1 MKGWKLFAPL
11 LILCIVCITLYL
23 RLHREPLLLQGEADA
38 ISVVVSSKA
47 HGRVATLHV
56 QRGDDVKQ
64 GDLLVSISSPEI
76 DAQVAGLEAARNEAQ
91 AQVQESD
98 NGTREED
105 LRVLR
110 SAVSEAEST
119 QRNAERDF
127 QRLSEL
133 AEKGFYPASQLDDAR
148 RQRDVAREQLN
159 GARANLAKGESGDR
173 DERREA
179 LAAAL
184 AGAEAQLQQLQAQAD
199 DLQVRAPVDGE
210 VGSIPAEQGTL
221 VNAYSPLLTLVRLAQ
236 SYFVFNLREDILAGI
251 RKGDVI
257 SLRVPALGEREVQA
271 KVGYIAPLG
280 DFATKRATRATGDF
294 DLKTFEVR
302 LYPEQPVE
310 GLRPGMS
317 ALWQWSSN

>member
-47 HGRVATLHV
+47 HGRVAILHV

-76 DAQVAGLEAARNEAQ
+76 DAQVAALEAARNEAQ

-159 GARANLAKGESGDR
+159 GARANLAK
-173 DERREA
+173 
-179 LAAAL
+179 
-184 AGAEAQLQQLQAQAD
+184 
-199 DLQVRAPVDGE
+199 
-210 VGSIPAEQGTL
+210 
-221 VNAYSPLLTLVRLAQ
+221 
-236 SYFVFNLREDILAGI
+236 
-251 RKGDVI
+251 
-257 SLRVPALGEREVQA
+257 
-271 KVGYIAPLG
+271 
-280 DFATKRATRATGDF
+280 
-294 DLKTFEVR
+294 
-302 LYPEQPVE
+302 
-310 GLRPGMS
+310 
-317 ALWQWSSN
+317 